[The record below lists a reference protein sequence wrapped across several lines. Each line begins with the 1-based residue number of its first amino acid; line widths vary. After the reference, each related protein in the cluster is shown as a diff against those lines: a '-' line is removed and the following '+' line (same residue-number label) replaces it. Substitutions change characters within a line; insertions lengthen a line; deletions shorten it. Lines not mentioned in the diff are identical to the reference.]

1 MKKGLFC
8 ALSILVFVGAIA
20 SYFFVGDKTA
30 PEIKIKS
37 TPVLDENSGYD
48 DLINYAEANDEN
60 LKSFVIENNS
70 LLEILENKYIT
81 YVAIDKN
88 NNIAKATVDV
98 EIDPKYESFNIVCI
112 KEPIVQINTKFDVND
127 FFVLQN
133 EYGINL
139 KDKLIVSE
147 VDTSKVGECVVSIKS
162 SSNLCDPLETKIR
175 IINDSA
181 PKITLNSEVIDY
193 YANSYWSDYDFINII
208 DVLED
213 DVDSKDYLL
222 ENISIDWKD
231 VLNAQSDGYVTTI
244 GTFDVTYTVTDSD
257 SNITKAMV
265 KVILAEPL
273 QQETEEANLEG

>member
-8 ALSILVFVGAIA
+8 ALSILVFAGAIA

-98 EIDPKYESFNIVCI
+98 EIRSEGRELEIFKSIESYIHRLAKVNNI
-112 KEPIVQINTKFDVND
+112 TYAGVND
-127 FFVLQN
+127 
-133 EYGINL
+133 
-139 KDKLIVSE
+139 IVPPKSA
-147 VDTSKVGECVVSIKS
+147 TAVVSSSKARPMLPFSTRIKIS
-162 SSNLCDPLETKIR
+162 PVNETVAR
-175 IINDSA
+175 ARCPPIIFPFASA
-181 PKITLNSEVIDY
+181 QL
-193 YANSYWSDYDFINII
+193 
-208 DVLED
+208 
-213 DVDSKDYLL
+213 
-222 ENISIDWKD
+222 
-231 VLNAQSDGYVTTI
+231 
-244 GTFDVTYTVTDSD
+244 
-257 SNITKAMV
+257 MCRCR
-265 KVILAEPL
+265 
-273 QQETEEANLEG
+273 